1 MPFKFLFQPIVIQL
15 RSALASAKYSA
26 SAQLSKS
33 LPLPITMERKKT
45 PVRII
50 QAQAPAWSA
59 LLRELWRYRS
69 LIGVFAQRD
78 YRARFAQTAL
88 GYLWALLQPLLGV
101 AVLYLVFQRMLG
113 AATEGVGFFAYSLS
127 GLLLWNFFSFT
138 SSQGASA
145 LIQAQAML
153 QKIYFPRMV
162 LPLSKNLLA
171 LVDLAVALLLF
182 LVVAQGEASF
192 KYAGFWLLLP
202 ALFLVAAAATGLA
215 LWLSALSV
223 RYRDLQQVVP
233 IFLQLLFFLSPIA
246 YAPALQSELLGA
258 YAWVAQVNPLSG
270 PLSLLRSG
278 LFGLPLNPHWAYSVL
293 SSMLLLVS
301 GAWYFGR
308 VERKMADL
316 I

>member
-1 MPFKFLFQPIVIQL
+1 
-15 RSALASAKYSA
+15 
-26 SAQLSKS
+26 
-33 LPLPITMERKKT
+33 MERKT
-45 PVRII
+45 PPVRII

-59 LLRELWRYRS
+59 LLGELWRYRS
-69 LIGVFAQRD
+69 LIGVFARRD

-192 KYAGFWLLLP
+192 KYAGLWLLLP

-258 YAWVAQVNPLSG
+258 HAWVAQVNPLSG

-278 LFGLPLNPHWAYSVL
+278 LFGLPLNPYWAYSVL